1 MKTGYSE
8 FDIESI
14 INEINSRYEEAKDKL
29 NSNIKD
35 EYYSGYWQAYYEV
48 TEIIKNRLDK

>member
-8 FDIESI
+8 FDIDSI

-35 EYYSGYWQAYYEV
+35 EYYSDYWQAYYEV